1 MTNDTYK
8 KKFLFQNIF
17 GIIDIVLKFGLHIF
31 LYCKIK
37 SAFPNPLIA
46 KIWIVWGFFFLLI
59 ALITKRN
66 FGEKFE
72 KLLCCFDRIAGLY
85 ILYLFILFLTFL
97 LLDALCSFI
106 NVKFLPIEIFIS
118 ALVLA
123 LIILVFGIIQANMIQ
138 TVYLKI
144 YSEKLSPEVPPLRI
158 VQITD
163 LHLGFWSGESFLK
176 KIVTKINQLNADMVV
191 VTGDLLDGV
200 SREQNVDLSL
210 FCELKTTF
218 GIYAVTGN
226 HEHYRDSDSA
236 IALMESVG
244 ITVLKSESIEVGG
257 IIIVGVSDADHTI
270 TENWGLSRSET
281 LVLSLEHKQKDKFL
295 LLLRHKPI
303 IESGTEGHFD
313 LQLSGHTHGGQFF
326 PSPFSRHIISGI
338 NKGFKKFK
346 KGELLYVSN
355 GVGHIG
361 PPFRFFAPPEIV
373 VIDLRTREDEA
384 RI

>member
-1 MTNDTYK
+1 MTNDSYK
-8 KKFLFQNIF
+8 KQPLYQNMF
-17 GIIDIVLKFGLHIF
+17 WLVDFFFKLGLHVF
-31 LYCKIK
+31 LYFKIK
-37 SAFPNPLIA
+37 SVFGSALITQIWLIWGALFLSFP
-46 KIWIVWGFFFLLI
+46 F
-59 ALITKRN
+59 ITKRN
-66 FGEKFE
+66 FKEKFK

-123 LIILVFGIIQANMIQ
+123 LIILVFGIIQANIIQ

-144 YSEKLSPEVPPLRI
+144 YSEKLSPNLSPLRI

-163 LHLGFWSGESFLK
+163 LHLGLWAGESFLK
-176 KIVTKINQLNADMVV
+176 KIITKINQLNADIVV

-200 SREQNVDLSL
+200 SREKKIDLSL

-226 HEHYRDSDSA
+226 HEHYRDTNRT
-236 IALMESVG
+236 IALIESVG
-244 ITVLKSESIEVGG
+244 INVLKSESVEVGG
-257 IIIVGVSDADHTI
+257 IIIVGVNDTDHTVKA
-270 TENWGLSRSET
+270 NWGLSLSET
-281 LVLSLEHKQKDKFL
+281 LILSLERKQKEKFL

-326 PSPFSRHIISGI
+326 PSPFSRHIIAGI
-338 NKGFKKFK
+338 NRGFKKLK

-355 GVGHIG
+355 GVGHVG
-361 PPFRFFAPPEIV
+361 APFRFFAPPEIV
-373 VIDLRTREDEA
+373 VIDLEA
-384 RI
+384 SENEAKI